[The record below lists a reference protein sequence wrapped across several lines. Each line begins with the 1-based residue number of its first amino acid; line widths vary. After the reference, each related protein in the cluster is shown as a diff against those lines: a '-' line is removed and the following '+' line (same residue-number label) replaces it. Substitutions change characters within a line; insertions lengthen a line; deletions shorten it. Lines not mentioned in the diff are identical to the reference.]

1 MDGWMNG
8 YLNRAASTCRLTTER
23 IAWVDADYRRLYRT
37 SRPCTTFLCISS
49 MQPLSQRQS
58 SDRDHD
64 PPPAAKLGELR
75 ALHATLLVEIHV
87 GAFEH

>member
-1 MDGWMNG
+1 MG
-8 YLNRAASTCRLTTER
+8 
-23 IAWVDADYRRLYRT
+23 
-37 SRPCTTFLCISS
+37 